1 MAIPANTIIATKYGK
16 LQPVAEAPKAQGE
29 RRSFICKCD
38 CGNTKAVKLASLR
51 NGDTTSCGC
60 VHKAQLA
67 KRNEKHGMCGTP
79 IHRIWKGMKQR
90 CLNKNAERYADYG
103 GRGITI
109 HKEWMNDFTAFMN
122 YIVSAIGERPEG
134 YTLDRIDNDK
144 GYEPNNLRWATYSE
158 QNFNRRE
165 FKKV

>member
-1 MAIPANTIIATKYGK
+1 
-16 LQPVAEAPKAQGE
+16 
-29 RRSFICKCD
+29 
-38 CGNTKAVKLASLR
+38 
-51 NGDTTSCGC
+51 
-60 VHKAQLA
+60 
-67 KRNEKHGMCGTP
+67 
-79 IHRIWKGMKQR
+79 MKQR